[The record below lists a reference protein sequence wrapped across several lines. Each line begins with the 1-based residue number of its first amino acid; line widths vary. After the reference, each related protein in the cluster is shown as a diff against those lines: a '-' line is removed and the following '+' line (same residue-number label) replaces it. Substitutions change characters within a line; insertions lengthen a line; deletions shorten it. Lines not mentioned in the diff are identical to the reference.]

1 MPRRR
6 RLPATPVLESQR
18 LILRPIRLDDGPVL
32 QRRFPR
38 WEVVQYLSEGV
49 RWPYPDDGG
58 QAYVSLVIERS
69 RKRQI
74 FTWAITLKA
83 ESDELIGVMDLRPD
97 DGESRGMRGF
107 WLDPDYWGQGLM
119 FEAAE
124 LVTHYAFVELGW
136 SYLWLR
142 NAEANTGSH
151 RIKEK
156 QGAII
161 VDRVPGRSVSGEG
174 MEVIW
179 LLTGNAWVERRA
191 GEAPSVGPA
200 RVRAED

>member
-1 MPRRR
+1 VARRK
-6 RLPATPVLESQR
+6 RLPAPPFLESQR
-18 LILRPIRLDDGPVL
+18 LILRPMRLDDGPVV

-38 WEVVQYLSEGV
+38 WEVVQYLSDSV
-49 RWPYPDDGG
+49 PWPYPNDGG
-58 QAYVSLVIERS
+58 QTYVNMIVERT
-69 RKRQI
+69 RKRQS

-83 ESDELIGVMDLRPD
+83 EGDELIGVMDLLPD

-107 WLDPDYWGQGLM
+107 WLAPDYWGRGLM

-124 LVTHYAFVELGW
+124 LVTEYAFVELGW

-142 NAEANTGSH
+142 NAEANAGSH

-161 VDRVPGRSVSGEG
+161 VDRVPGRWVSGQG
-174 MEVIW
+174 MKVIW
-179 LLTGNAWVERRA
+179 LLTRNAWVARRA
-191 GEAPSVGPA
+191 
-200 RVRAED
+200 AETSTG